1 MDLSQGWANLFQID
15 FFGPMM
21 TNWNMRDS
29 FIIKGLYAIT
39 PDMADSNSLLLKTQ
53 LAIEGGAFM
62 VQYRSK
68 IQDRD
73 VKMQQCAAILR
84 LCREYKIPCIVN
96 DDVDMCRVLE
106 ADGVHLGKKDDNIA
120 EVRSILGEDAIIG
133 SSCYDQLNRA
143 KLAQKEGASYV
154 AFGAMFETS
163 TKPNAPRAT
172 LELLRE
178 AKSQI
183 QIPIVAIGGITMN
196 NAHDVIET
204 GIDAIAV
211 INSLYESNSIKET
224 AETLSSMFH

>member
-1 MDLSQGWANLFQID
+1 M
-15 FFGPMM
+15 
-21 TNWNMRDS
+21 NWNMRDS

-39 PDMADSNSLLLKTQ
+39 PDMADLNTLIQKTQ

-68 IQDRD
+68 IHDRD

-96 DDVDMCRVLE
+96 DDVDMCRILE
-106 ADGVHLGKKDDNIA
+106 ADGVHLGEKDDNIA
-120 EVRSILGEDAIIG
+120 DVRRILGEDAIIG
-133 SSCYDQLNRA
+133 SSCYDQLNHA
-143 KLAQKEGASYV
+143 KQAQNEGASYV
-154 AFGAMFETS
+154 AFGAMFETL

-183 QIPIVAIGGITMN
+183 QIPVVAIGGITMN

-211 INSLYESNSIKET
+211 INSLFEAKTIKET
-224 AETLSSMFH
+224 AETFSKMFH

>member
-1 MDLSQGWANLFQID
+1 
-15 FFGPMM
+15 
-21 TNWNMRDS
+21 MRDS

-39 PDMADSNSLLLKTQ
+39 PDSADLNTLIQKTQ

-68 IQDRD
+68 ILNRD

-84 LCREYKIPCIVN
+84 LCREYDVPCIVN
-96 DDVDMCRVLE
+96 DDVEICRVLK
-106 ADGVHLGKKDDNIA
+106 ADGVHLGEKDDNIA
-120 EVRSILGEDAIIG
+120 EVRHILGEDAIIG

-143 KLAQKEGASYV
+143 KQAQKEGASYV
-154 AFGAMFETS
+154 AFGAVFPTP

-172 LELLRE
+172 LELLRK
-178 AKSQI
+178 AKSEI

-211 INSLYESNSIKET
+211 ITNLYESNSIKET
-224 AETLSSMFH
+224 AETLSQMFH

>member
-1 MDLSQGWANLFQID
+1 M
-15 FFGPMM
+15 
-21 TNWNMRDS
+21 NWNMRDS

-39 PDMADSNSLLLKTQ
+39 PDMADLNTLIQKTQ

-68 IQDRD
+68 IHDRD

-96 DDVDMCRVLE
+96 DDVDMCRILE
-106 ADGVHLGKKDDNIA
+106 ADGVHLGEKDDNIA
-120 EVRSILGEDAIIG
+120 DVRRILGEDAIIG

-143 KLAQKEGASYV
+143 KQAQNEGASYV
-154 AFGAMFETS
+154 AFGAMFETL
-163 TKPNAPRAT
+163 TKPHAPRAT

-183 QIPIVAIGGITMN
+183 QIPVVAIGGITMN

-211 INSLYESNSIKET
+211 INSLFEAKTIKET
-224 AETLSSMFH
+224 AETFSKMFH

>member
-1 MDLSQGWANLFQID
+1 
-15 FFGPMM
+15 
-21 TNWNMRDS
+21 MRDS

-39 PDMADSNSLLLKTQ
+39 PDMADSNTLIQKTQ

-68 IQDRD
+68 IDDRD
-73 VKMQQCAAILR
+73 VKIQQCAAILR

-96 DDVDMCRVLE
+96 DDVDMCRNLE
-106 ADGVHLGKKDDNIA
+106 ADGVHLGEKDENIA
-120 EVRSILGEDAIIG
+120 EVRHILGEDAIIG

-143 KLAQKEGASYV
+143 KQDQEEGASYV
-154 AFGAMFETS
+154 VFGAMFETQS
-163 TKPNAPRAT
+163 KPHAPRAT

-183 QIPIVAIGGITMN
+183 QIPIVAVGGITMN

-211 INSLYESNSIKET
+211 INSLFEAKTIKET
-224 AETLSSMFH
+224 AEIFFKMFHKSI

>member
-1 MDLSQGWANLFQID
+1 
-15 FFGPMM
+15 MM

-39 PDMADSNSLLLKTQ
+39 PDTADLHTLIQKTQ

-68 IQDRD
+68 IHDRD

-84 LCREYKIPCIVN
+84 LCRDYKIPCIVN
-96 DDVDMCRVLE
+96 DDVDMCRILE
-106 ADGVHLGKKDDNIA
+106 ADGVHLGEKDDNIA
-120 EVRSILGEDAIIG
+120 EVRRILGEDAIIG

-143 KLAQKEGASYV
+143 KQAQKEGASYV

-183 QIPIVAIGGITMN
+183 QIPIVAIGGITVN
-196 NAHDVIET
+196 NAHDVIKT

-211 INSLYESNSIKET
+211 ITSLYDAKTIKET
-224 AETLSSMFH
+224 AETFVKMFH

>member
-1 MDLSQGWANLFQID
+1 
-15 FFGPMM
+15 
-21 TNWNMRDS
+21 MRDS

-39 PDMADSNSLLLKTQ
+39 PDSADLNTLIQKTQ

-68 IQDRD
+68 IHDRD

-84 LCREYKIPCIVN
+84 LCREYDVPCIVN
-96 DDVDMCRVLE
+96 DDVEICRVLK
-106 ADGVHLGKKDDNIA
+106 ADGVHLGEKDDNIA
-120 EVRSILGEDAIIG
+120 EVRHILGEDAIIG

-143 KLAQKEGASYV
+143 KQAQKEGASYV
-154 AFGAMFETS
+154 AFGAVFPTP

-172 LELLRE
+172 LELLKK
-178 AKSQI
+178 AKSEI

-211 INSLYESNSIKET
+211 ITNLYESNSIKET
-224 AETLSSMFH
+224 AETLSQMFH

>member
-1 MDLSQGWANLFQID
+1 
-15 FFGPMM
+15 
-21 TNWNMRDS
+21 
-29 FIIKGLYAIT
+29 
-39 PDMADSNSLLLKTQ
+39 MADLNSLLQKTQ

-106 ADGVHLGKKDDNIA
+106 ADGVHLGENDHNIA
-120 EVRSILGEDAIIG
+120 EVRSILGEYAIIG

-143 KLAQKEGASYV
+143 NEAQKEGASYV
-154 AFGAMFETS
+154 AFGAMYPTS
-163 TKPNAPRAT
+163 TKPNAPRAS
-172 LELLRE
+172 LALLRE
-178 AKSQI
+178 AKSEI

-224 AETLSSMFH
+224 AETFSHMFH

>member
-1 MDLSQGWANLFQID
+1 
-15 FFGPMM
+15 
-21 TNWNMRDS
+21 MRDS

-39 PDMADSNSLLLKTQ
+39 PDMADLNTLVHKTQ
-53 LAIEGGAFM
+53 LVIEGGAFM

-68 IQDRD
+68 ILDRD
-73 VKMQQCAAILR
+73 VKMHQCAAILR
-84 LCREYKIPCIVN
+84 LCREYDVPCIVN
-96 DDVDMCRVLE
+96 DDVEMCHILE
-106 ADGVHLGKKDDNIA
+106 ADGVHLGENDDNIA
-120 EVRSILGEDAIIG
+120 EVRRILGEDAIIG

-143 KLAQKEGASYV
+143 KQAQEEGASYV
-154 AFGAMFETS
+154 AFGAVFPTP

-183 QIPIVAIGGITMN
+183 HIPIVAIGGITVN

-211 INSLYESNSIKET
+211 ITSLFEAKTIKET
-224 AETLSSMFH
+224 AETFLKMFH

>member
-1 MDLSQGWANLFQID
+1 MT
-15 FFGPMM
+15 

-39 PDMADSNSLLLKTQ
+39 PDSADLNTLIQKTQ

-68 IQDRD
+68 IHDRD

-84 LCREYKIPCIVN
+84 LCREYDVPCIVN
-96 DDVDMCRVLE
+96 DDVEICRVLK
-106 ADGVHLGKKDDNIA
+106 ADGVHLGEKDDNIA
-120 EVRSILGEDAIIG
+120 EVRHILGEDAIIG

-143 KLAQKEGASYV
+143 KQAQKEGASYV
-154 AFGAMFETS
+154 AFGAVFPTP

-172 LELLRE
+172 LELLRK
-178 AKSQI
+178 AKSEI

-211 INSLYESNSIKET
+211 ITNLYESNSIKET
-224 AETLSSMFH
+224 AETLSQMFH

>member
-1 MDLSQGWANLFQID
+1 MT
-15 FFGPMM
+15 

-39 PDMADSNSLLLKTQ
+39 PDSADLNTLIQKTQ

-68 IQDRD
+68 IRDRD

-84 LCREYKIPCIVN
+84 LCREYDVACIVN
-96 DDVDMCRVLE
+96 DDVEMCRILD
-106 ADGVHLGKKDDNIA
+106 ADGVHLGENDDNIA
-120 EVRSILGEDAIIG
+120 EVKHILGEDSIIG

-143 KLAQKEGASYV
+143 KQAQKEGASYV
-154 AFGAMFETS
+154 AFGVMFPTP

-178 AKSQI
+178 AKSEI

-196 NAHDVIET
+196 NAHDVIKT

-211 INSLYESNSIKET
+211 ITNLYESNSIKET
-224 AETLSSMFH
+224 AETFSQMFH

>member
-1 MDLSQGWANLFQID
+1 
-15 FFGPMM
+15 
-21 TNWNMRDS
+21 MRDS

-39 PDMADSNSLLLKTQ
+39 PDMADSNSLLQKTQ

-96 DDVDMCRVLE
+96 DDVDMCRILE
-106 ADGVHLGKKDDNIA
+106 ADGVHLGEKDDNIA
-120 EVRSILGEDAIIG
+120 DVRRILGEDAIIG

-143 KLAQKEGASYV
+143 KQAQNEGASYV
-154 AFGAMFETS
+154 AFGAMFETL

-178 AKSQI
+178 VKSQI
-183 QIPIVAIGGITMN
+183 KIPVVAIGGITMN

-211 INSLYESNSIKET
+211 INSLFEAKTIKET
-224 AETLSSMFH
+224 AETFSKMFH

>member
-1 MDLSQGWANLFQID
+1 
-15 FFGPMM
+15 
-21 TNWNMRDS
+21 MRDS

-39 PDMADSNSLLLKTQ
+39 PDSADLNTLIQKTQ

-68 IQDRD
+68 IHDRD

-84 LCREYKIPCIVN
+84 LCREYDVPCIVN
-96 DDVDMCRVLE
+96 DDVEICRILK
-106 ADGVHLGKKDDNIA
+106 ADGVHLGEKDDNIA
-120 EVRSILGEDAIIG
+120 EVRHILGEDAIIG

-143 KLAQKEGASYV
+143 KQAQKEGASYV
-154 AFGAMFETS
+154 AFGAVFPTP
-163 TKPNAPRAT
+163 TKPNAPRTT
-172 LELLRE
+172 LELLRK
-178 AKSQI
+178 AKSEI

-211 INSLYESNSIKET
+211 ITCLYESNSIKET
-224 AETLSSMFH
+224 AETFSQMFH